1 MKLDKQVLVIDVE
14 SSCWE
19 PKNTQPSNEIQEI
32 IEIGIAVVDTKAL
45 SIVSTDSI
53 IVKPQ
58 QSKVS
63 DFCTQLTTLTQQQVD
78 QGVLLSEAFQTLQ
91 TKFNSKNRLF
101 ISWGDFDRNLFTRNA
116 TDYNLQ
122 YPFGARHLNLKNCF
136 ALLHGLPSELSVG
149 KALDYLCMSFIG
161 TQHRGDDDAK
171 NIARILIDTLE
182 QFRIRGINQ
191 TEDRS
196 KDW

>member
-1 MKLDKQVLVIDVE
+1 MKLDKQVLVIDCE

-19 PKNTQPSNEIQEI
+19 PQNTQPANEIQEI
-32 IEIGIAVVDTKAL
+32 IEIGIAVVNTKAL
-45 SIVSTDSI
+45 SIISTDSI

-58 QSKVS
+58 RSKLS
-63 DFCTQLTTLTQQQVD
+63 AFCTELTTLTQNQVD
-78 QGVLLSEAFQTLQ
+78 QGVLLSKAFQTLE
-91 TKFNSKNRLF
+91 TKYHSKKQLF
-101 ISWGDFDRNLFTRNA
+101 LSWGDFDRNLFTRNA
-116 TDYNLQ
+116 NDYGLT

-149 KALDYLCMSFIG
+149 KALDYLGMSFVG

-182 QFRIRGINQ
+182 QFRHIE
-191 TEDRS
+191 EDEGE
-196 KDW
+196 DW

>member
-1 MKLDKQVLVIDVE
+1 MKLDKQVLVIDCE

-19 PKNTQPSNEIQEI
+19 PKNTQPSDEIQEI
-32 IEIGIAVVDTKAL
+32 IEIGIAVVDTKEL
-45 SIVSTDSI
+45 KIVSTDSL

-58 QSKVS
+58 RSKIS
-63 DFCTQLTTLTQQQVD
+63 LFCTQLTTLTQFQVD
-78 QGVLLSEAFQTLQ
+78 QGMLLADAFQTLQ
-91 TKFNSKNRLF
+91 TEFNSKERLF
-101 ISWGDFDRNLFTRNA
+101 VSWGDFDRNLFTRNA
-116 TDYNLQ
+116 NDYGLT

-149 KALDYLCMSFIG
+149 KALDYLEMSFVG

-182 QFRIRGINQ
+182 QFRHIE
-191 TEDRS
+191 EDEGE
-196 KDW
+196 DW